1 MIIGNIDLAYQTDL
15 IGYELSVGID
25 FEKNKYYMPA
35 LSFVKDYGMIHEEC
49 LYTWDNEDYL
59 IDTLYSNVLLPW
71 VVSKEIPCPE
81 EFANLL
87 RIEGVRLE
95 DFEGLYELFN
105 KAIEMKFFE
114 K

>member
-1 MIIGNIDLAYQTDL
+1 MITGNIDLAYETDL

-25 FEKNKYYMPA
+25 FEKNKYYMPSLA
-35 LSFVKDYGMIHEEC
+35 FIKDYGMIHQENLAFWDVEEY
-49 LYTWDNEDYL
+49 LYDV
-59 IDTLYSNVLLPW
+59 LYNGVLLPW
-71 VVSKEIPCPE
+71 VIDKSIPHPE

-95 DFEGLYELFN
+95 DFEGLYEMFN